1 MGPTVSRGKIW
12 PLALLATIGAICLA
26 AFYLWRDL
34 NLPANMV
41 FEKLPDVV
49 VENLNFR
56 RVVGGR
62 EWQVA
67 AVTAE
72 REGDVVKASSIDLS
86 IRDEDADRRTDL
98 RAISGDFSQ
107 ETSDVTLHSIDGVLF
122 HAGGSVD
129 MTAPFA
135 RYDSETGA
143 WIFPQGIEMW
153 DEETRLTGETATVTP
168 EGVFTVER
176 GAKILWDI
184 D

>member
-1 MGPTVSRGKIW
+1 MGLIVSRGKIW
-12 PLALLATIGAICLA
+12 PLVLLATICAICLA

-34 NLPANMV
+34 NLPVTAV
-41 FEKLPDVV
+41 LERLPDVV

-56 RVVGGR
+56 REVGGR
-62 EWQVA
+62 EWQVV

-72 REGDVVKASSIDLS
+72 HEGDAVKASSIDLL
-86 IRDEDADRRTDL
+86 IRDEAANRRTGL
-98 RAISGDFSQ
+98 RAVSGDFSQ

-122 HAGGSVD
+122 HADGSVD

-135 RYDSETGA
+135 RYDSGTDT
-143 WIFPQGIEMW
+143 WIFPQGIEMR
-153 DEETRLTGETATVTP
+153 DGETRLTGETATVTP

-176 GAKILWDI
+176 GATLLWDI

>member
-1 MGPTVSRGKIW
+1 MGHTVSRGKIW
-12 PLALLATIGAICLA
+12 PLALFATVGAIGLA
-26 AFYLWRDL
+26 AFYMWRDL
-34 NLPANMV
+34 NLPVNMV

-56 RVVGGR
+56 REVEGR

-67 AVTAE
+67 AVMAE
-72 REGDVVKASSIDLS
+72 REDNVVKASSIDLS
-86 IRDEDADRRTDL
+86 IQDEVEGRRTDL
-98 RAISGDFSQ
+98 RAVSGDFSE
-107 ETSDVTLHSIDGVLF
+107 ETSDVTLHSIDGVLS
-122 HAGGSVD
+122 HSGGSVD

-135 RYDSETGA
+135 RYDSETGV
-143 WIFPQGIEMW
+143 WFFSQGIEMW
-153 DEETRLTGETATVTP
+153 DEDTRLTGEMATVTP